1 MCSFFVKFGSVVNR
15 CKLKLLTTRWLGPQM
30 RCMLRA
36 AWRRMLESFESGCD
50 ISGHGDVDI
59 FLGLVPF
66 DGQTAAVGACEV
78 HGNFVMFA
86 KGS

>member
-1 MCSFFVKFGSVVNR
+1 
-15 CKLKLLTTRWLGPQM
+15 
-30 RCMLRA
+30 
-36 AWRRMLESFESGCD
+36 MLESFESGCD

-66 DGQTAAVGACEV
+66 DGQTAVVGAREV